1 MNEYIERNDV
11 EFEDCKIDY
20 IYVLKYL
27 ENNQENPYSN
37 PDGC

>member
-20 IYVLKYL
+20 IYVLKWISKL
-27 ENNQENPYSN
+27 S
-37 PDGC
+37 